1 MHGTDSEGKRI
12 IYAIPN
18 GLAGIEKAAFR
29 RCYIDEDGQFKVDEG
44 IDIRFYM
51 RDISDRGNEGTCEQ
65 DGKKYDKKK
74 QEICMDR
81 ICSRIRKWNDQ
92 SRRMSQFGG
101 VYYRIG
107 VDWESDIEKGTF
119 FFYEI
124 DGEQI
129 ERGYLPEEITL
140 EF

>member
-1 MHGTDSEGKRI
+1 MYAVPLEIHDLNFDLNINSDNYYLMIHG
-12 IYAIPN
+12 
-18 GLAGIEKAAFR
+18 R
-29 RCYIDEDGQFKVDEG
+29 RLSWMQYNPGRV
-44 IDIRFYM
+44 
-51 RDISDRGNEGTCEQ
+51 
-65 DGKKYDKKK
+65 
-74 QEICMDR
+74 
-81 ICSRIRKWNDQ
+81 
-92 SRRMSQFGG
+92 SQFGG

-107 VDWESDIEKGTF
+107 VDWESDIEEGTF